1 MTAYVL
7 LPLLLLI
14 NTHMQRLQGLIYP
27 ARFTVSVTMSGIAA
41 FSIGAYAWFT
51 GRALDFAFI
60 TDYRFLLSLIC
71 LLAYILVQMECRKE
85 FCDNLP
91 LLNFTGFL
99 TLSVVPIISLVIS
112 LGLGFSKT
120 LEVSYENPYA
130 MYWLCGGTLILTLL
144 YYGHRLHADNLN
156 TRKLALLALHTLLG
170 ALSVVI
176 GVKVMQEYEPMSVL
190 LISNL
195 FTMSVFF
202 VFAQVKQGGVTQVG
216 PVGFRPIAM
225 SVACYLG
232 SQIIG
237 MLVMTNLPVEEY
249 NLIRCIGLILM
260 GYAYFYV
267 TERKILFTARDI
279 LLLGLLLGLQLY
291 FYRG

>member
-1 MTAYVL
+1 MTAYLL

-27 ARFTVSVTMSGIAA
+27 ARFTVSVTMSAIAA
-41 FSIGAYAWFT
+41 MSLGGYAWTT
-51 GRALDFAFI
+51 GHAMDFEFV
-60 TDYRFLLSLIC
+60 TDFRFLLNLLI

-85 FCDNLP
+85 FSDNLP

-99 TLSVVPIISLVIS
+99 TLSIVPIISMLVS
-112 LGLGFSKT
+112 LWLGFSQT
-120 LEVSYENPYA
+120 LEVTYANPYA
-130 MYWLCGGTLILTLL
+130 MYWLCGGTFILTLL

-156 TRKLALLALHTLLG
+156 ARKLLLLTLHTMLG
-170 ALSVVI
+170 GLSVVI
-176 GVKVMQEYEPMSVL
+176 GVKVMQEYEPLSVL

-202 VFAQVKQGGVTQVG
+202 IFAQVKQGGVTNLG
-216 PVGFRPIAM
+216 PVGLRPIAM
-225 SVACYLG
+225 SVACYMG
-232 SQIIG
+232 SQMIG

-249 NLIRCIGLILM
+249 NLIRSVGLILM

-267 TERKILFTARDI
+267 AERKILFTARDI
-279 LLLGLLLGLQLY
+279 ALLVLLLGLQLY